1 MQAQLFVLDG
11 ETVRPLN
18 PARLEEGGPSDCPAR
33 VVNLLYEMRGTIG
46 YPVLIAIRN
55 VLPRHGEWSDAR
67 LSRVMAQ
74 LRELL
79 KHTDPVRRTV
89 FARQLT
95 EVLIGTIRLSRSVA
109 YMHRLLAELRVAA
122 DDEHA
127 KRVQDPSKGM
137 EALKQLS
144 QTEEVPLLTMP
155 PDHDLAAAI
164 FATLLLIP

>member
-1 MQAQLFVLDG
+1 MEAQLFVHDG

-18 PARLEEGGPSDCPAR
+18 AACLEEGGPSDCPTN

-79 KHTDPVRRTV
+79 KRGDSERRTV

-95 EVLIGTIRLSRSVA
+95 EILIGTIRLPPSVA

-122 DDEHA
+122 DEEHA
-127 KRVQDPSKGM
+127 KRVQDPSKGT
-137 EALKQLS
+137 EALAKLS
-144 QTEEVPLLTMP
+144 KPEEAPLLTMP
-155 PDHDLAAAI
+155 PDHVLAAAI
-164 FATLLLIP
+164 FATILLIP